1 MLSYFVFRTLDSS
14 VFDTKTCPCWD
25 SWVLAT
31 THPVF
36 FPPPLWL
43 SLRGVLGTHV
53 DTPACMSRFWPHPKQ
68 SPPVL
73 SQVSLGQVHT
83 RANVCPREGRPD
95 GQALEEDLGLCKQG
109 ISATWRIIW
118 EVGWGTMGPGPG
130 EGTAGG
136 QNEVRSWALLLGFMH
151 VSSSGYLRCLILIQ
165 ARILLPLDS

>member
-53 DTPACMSRFWPHPKQ
+53 DTPACMSRFWPHPSSHPQ
-68 SPPVL
+68 SFLRFLWGRCIPGPTSVL
-73 SQVSLGQVHT
+73 GKAGLMDRPWKWTWDCVS
-83 RANVCPREGRPD
+83 REFLQPGGSSGRWGGGPW
-95 GQALEEDLGLCKQG
+95 ALGLEKAQLEDRMRSGAGPSC
-109 ISATWRIIW
+109 
-118 EVGWGTMGPGPG
+118 WGSCMFPPL
-130 EGTAGG
+130 GTYG
-136 QNEVRSWALLLGFMH
+136 VLF
-151 VSSSGYLRCLILIQ
+151 
-165 ARILLPLDS
+165 

>member
-68 SPPVL
+68 SPRVL

-95 GQALEEDLGLCKQG
+95 GQALEVDLGLCKQG

-118 EVGWGTMGPGPG
+118 EVGGGP
-130 EGTAGG
+130 
-136 QNEVRSWALLLGFMH
+136 WALGLEKAQLEDRMRSGAGPSCWGSCMFPPLGTYGVLF
-151 VSSSGYLRCLILIQ
+151 
-165 ARILLPLDS
+165 